1 MPVFYPSHIIPDT
14 FRKRVFPIQFS
25 RIALGGICN
34 IRMYILAIKIK
45 RISNRAI
52 LPVCECQQYINLPRS
67 QIPEKRFSTFYLSKI
82 YSPPPISTEQ
92 PHINIIPV
100 HPFYRQFQIRIKI
113 IIRHFSCKHIL
124 KSSRYGPVP
133 HKIAI
138 HVPLS
143 AKTPAVN
150 HARAPTVN
158 IETSPFRLPGRESKR
173 KADTRYIPHHIPH
186 MPFPC
191 FRIESIEII
200 GYRDADGPH
209 HINHKI
215 TSILTLADTIMQQVL
230 SSQMRIV
237 KDPCKPVRVF
247 LLQIL
252 PNYANRLHYIDTR
265 INLVQQKGITVM
277 VYLPPVVR
285 SLISDTIGKQPFT
298 EICKR
303 KGSIP
308 RTLFPT
314 IKSQINVIYQEFSPY
329 IQYIRFSL
337 QSGRG
342 IIIPIRYGSILQH
355 HPISICRSQHCFQ
368 RIQFFTFKGIVIRH
382 IFYQETSGF
391 IFFRLIFII
400 FQYLFQFAF
409 VGCSTLQCVLQSAGS
424 IASLQ
429 YPGNQ

>member
-1 MPVFYPSHIIPDT
+1 
-14 FRKRVFPIQFS
+14 
-25 RIALGGICN
+25 
-34 IRMYILAIKIK
+34 
-45 RISNRAI
+45 
-52 LPVCECQQYINLPRS
+52 
-67 QIPEKRFSTFYLSKI
+67 
-82 YSPPPISTEQ
+82 
-92 PHINIIPV
+92 
-100 HPFYRQFQIRIKI
+100 
-113 IIRHFSCKHIL
+113 
-124 KSSRYGPVP
+124 
-133 HKIAI
+133 
-138 HVPLS
+138 
-143 AKTPAVN
+143 
-150 HARAPTVN
+150 
-158 IETSPFRLPGRESKR
+158 
-173 KADTRYIPHHIPH
+173 
-186 MPFPC
+186 
-191 FRIESIEII
+191 
-200 GYRDADGPH
+200 
-209 HINHKI
+209 
-215 TSILTLADTIMQQVL
+215 
-230 SSQMRIV
+230 
-237 KDPCKPVRVF
+237 
-247 LLQIL
+247 
-252 PNYANRLHYIDTR
+252 
-265 INLVQQKGITVM
+265 M

-391 IFFRLIFII
+391 IFFRLIFIM

-424 IASLQ
+424 IASLNIPAINNIQ
-429 YPGNQ
+429 SNLNRTFILVYSFKDTFPSHFSSIRADGLPYQPCPSHYKWFRQ